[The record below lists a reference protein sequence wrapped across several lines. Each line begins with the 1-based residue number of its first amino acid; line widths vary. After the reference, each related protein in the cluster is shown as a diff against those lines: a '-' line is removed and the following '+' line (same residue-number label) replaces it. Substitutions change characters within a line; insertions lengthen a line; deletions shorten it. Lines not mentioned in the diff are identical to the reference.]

1 MVKLKAEEW
10 WMDEA
15 LYDSWQFEEM
25 IEQLEGYWFKDTCK
39 TLGNQLRL
47 VFWYTL
53 YMFCIHDQ
61 ISDTVVHFVHKKS
74 SKYFTKATKITQGSL
89 GVQIMDPY
97 QMVELRYRILMAL
110 QQQQEKVINPF
121 IIQYLQERSPKMP
134 LIEFG
139 ARHLRCW
146 IDLIIRFINVPMR
159 IQATKEMHLGYP
171 FRKTDASEHHVAR
184 LLYENGIFTRLFM
197 FDKVGKTGAHR
208 PIRCPLPE
216 VISPYLLFYIKYCR
230 TGDSSFVFVNPTGS
244 TWKQASRD
252 IKHYLE
258 SVLDIQAD
266 LLDPSGRFIHGS
278 RSIMLANYALRVK
291 FDPLR
296 LQQFATLMRHSFGTM
311 NAYYLLWT
319 DWATAKIA
327 MNDFNKAFG
336 LSDSSPNLQDFSQ
349 FDVSFSYPKSVV
361 EDMIASNLVSDT
373 NSISNTQSSSHLDSN
388 LQSSSSVPDT
398 QSASLPESVSNNG
411 VMRPSGN
418 LTGSVSDGNGVMR
431 PSGNKKRCEKCR
443 GEMRIY
449 GPYGKKKHPKQY
461 CCYWYQCSICVPPHK
476 EWIPFGFMTEY
487 SCSRKSKYHDEIIQK
502 IIKKQ
507 R

>member
-1 MVKLKAEEW
+1 
-10 WMDEA
+10 
-15 LYDSWQFEEM
+15 
-25 IEQLEGYWFKDTCK
+25 
-39 TLGNQLRL
+39 
-47 VFWYTL
+47 
-53 YMFCIHDQ
+53 
-61 ISDTVVHFVHKKS
+61 
-74 SKYFTKATKITQGSL
+74 
-89 GVQIMDPY
+89 
-97 QMVELRYRILMAL
+97 
-110 QQQQEKVINPF
+110 
-121 IIQYLQERSPKMP
+121 
-134 LIEFG
+134 
-139 ARHLRCW
+139 
-146 IDLIIRFINVPMR
+146 
-159 IQATKEMHLGYP
+159 
-171 FRKTDASEHHVAR
+171 
-184 LLYENGIFTRLFM
+184 M

-230 TGDSSFVFVNPTGS
+230 TGDSSLVFVNPTGS

-258 SVLDIQAD
+258 TVLDIQAD

-336 LSDSSPNLQDFSQ
+336 LPDSSPNVQDFSP

-361 EDMIASNLVSDT
+361 EYVISSNSVSDT
-373 NSISNTQSSSHLDSN
+373 KIYSDIQSSSLPDPVSEIQDSVSDMK
-388 LQSSSSVPDT
+388 SS
-398 QSASLPESVSNNG
+398 SLPESVSN
-411 VMRPSGN
+411 
-418 LTGSVSDGNGVMR
+418 
-431 PSGNKKRCEKCR
+431 NKKRCEKCR

-461 CCYWYQCSICVPPHK
+461 CCYWYQCSICVPPQK

-502 IIKKQ
+502 IIKRQ

>member
-1 MVKLKAEEW
+1 
-10 WMDEA
+10 
-15 LYDSWQFEEM
+15 
-25 IEQLEGYWFKDTCK
+25 
-39 TLGNQLRL
+39 
-47 VFWYTL
+47 
-53 YMFCIHDQ
+53 
-61 ISDTVVHFVHKKS
+61 
-74 SKYFTKATKITQGSL
+74 
-89 GVQIMDPY
+89 
-97 QMVELRYRILMAL
+97 
-110 QQQQEKVINPF
+110 
-121 IIQYLQERSPKMP
+121 
-134 LIEFG
+134 
-139 ARHLRCW
+139 
-146 IDLIIRFINVPMR
+146 
-159 IQATKEMHLGYP
+159 
-171 FRKTDASEHHVAR
+171 
-184 LLYENGIFTRLFM
+184 M

-216 VISPYLLFYIKYCR
+216 VISPYILFYIKYCR
-230 TGDSSFVFVNPTGS
+230 TGDSSFVFVNATGS

-336 LSDSSPNLQDFSQ
+336 LADSSPNVQNFSQ

-361 EDMIASNLVSDT
+361 EDIILSSCSDMPSTNAISDT
-373 NSISNTQSSSHLDSN
+373 K
-388 LQSSSSVPDT
+388 SSSSVPDT
-398 QSASLPESVSNNG
+398 RSTSLSVKSASLPES
-411 VMRPSGN
+411 
-418 LTGSVSDGNGVMR
+418 
-431 PSGNKKRCEKCR
+431 NKKRCEKCR

-461 CCYWYQCSICVPPHK
+461 CCYWYQCSICVPPQK